1 MCTHRRSTLKPALQQ
16 QNTAWNRWIWMV
28 ALGCMAGMAAQG
40 RAQVTATLLPNQITL
55 PAPTTGYKTPDGMA
69 LDGQGNLYIAD
80 TSNDEYVE
88 ITPSGTVTTTNLGAY
103 NAKTVTPSDIAVDG
117 SGNIYVTDTANN
129 RLIYVNSGGVQ
140 VNPIWN
146 QPTGV
151 AVDNGGDIFVTNT
164 GNNSVVELPG
174 SFQGTPTPVLSSGL
188 SSPTGIAVDGSGDL
202 FIVNTGS
209 ATVVEL
215 PNGSTSLQT
224 LPFTGLVQPEWIA
237 LDSNNN
243 VYVTDV
249 GNNSVVELNPATGT
263 QTTLATTNLSAP
275 MGITLDFSNDVY
287 VVDSGHMRVVE
298 EQTLPSRNLGQV
310 AVGGFGDPVILNYS
324 ISGYSGSNYIPDFQ
338 LNYGK
343 DAVLGT
349 PMCSGGTAP
358 ETCSIP
364 VTLEPM
370 QAGEEKDALMLM
382 APGGASLLTDTL
394 VYGVGNAPHAVFAQD
409 SVTTIAPSGVSNQ
422 LFGLAVDRLGNL
434 YLSDAVKTD
443 VLELPAGGGT
453 AKTILSSGLTYPAG
467 LAVDGA
473 GDVYITDA
481 GAGDI
486 VEVPAG
492 GGSPITLTPSAS
504 GTSLYSPTGI
514 AVDGLGDLYIAD
526 YGGRVMSV
534 PAGGEN
540 PGLLGSGWGQ
550 PFGVDVDAIGNVYVA
565 DSSNN
570 DVVEI
575 AEFTGAMTT
584 LNTAAGGV
592 SLKQPYGVTLDAAG
606 DLFIADFG
614 NNRVVEVA
622 GVNGIPSGAASVVN
636 TGNLTA
642 PNGSSCTSTPLCQPT
657 AVAVDGNGNLYILDS
672 GNSRVVEIS
681 PVAAPS
687 LTFPSTNVGSSSTQ
701 QTISLVNIGNQA
713 LNLTALNTTTT
724 GQATSSFNWG
734 GAATTCAVG
743 TPVPAGTLCSLGVEF
758 TPTTNGSLSGMIN
771 IADNSLNN
779 SSAQQTIAV
788 SGTGTGFAATIKL
801 SAKPGTTVST
811 GTAITVTAA
820 LSGSNGTPTG
830 NITYTLDG
838 ANPQTVALASGS
850 AQFTL
855 PTTLTAGPHSVTVSY
870 SGDANYT
877 DPTPSQ
883 SLNILVQATAIASTT
898 TMGTASPTSIQYGS
912 SVTLT
917 ATVTDANGPVTS
929 GQVEFLVGSSIVGY
943 GTLNTSGQASTTTS
957 ILPVGTDGITAQF
970 VGSSTDTTSNSTNSA
985 TVTVTSATA
994 PPPVQIASTTT
1005 MGTASAPS
1013 IVYGNAETLT
1023 ATVSDANGPVT
1034 SGTVVFFNG
1043 SSSIGAASLGV
1054 SGQPAGQA
1062 SLTTSILPVGTDVIT
1077 AQFVGS
1083 TTDNPSTSANNVT
1096 VTVTAPVTTP
1106 PTPIATTTTL
1116 TSSATTALADQN
1128 VTLTATVTDANGPV
1142 TNGTVNYFSGTT
1154 FVGTAQMNSS
1164 GQAVLVTSFLPV
1176 GVDSVTAVFVATATD
1191 LTSTS
1196 SPAVSVTVLDALA
1209 PTVTIGAASASL
1221 TVAQGS
1227 TVTDVLTFTSVGGF
1241 AGSFQVACAGL
1252 PAGTSCSFQPVL
1264 PVNITANGTQTVTM
1278 TVSTTAP
1285 VASLMPLMPPLQ
1297 TNTGSMPML
1306 AGAFWLPGLLLA
1318 GAGLRKKG
1326 VASHSRHLLV
1336 LLVLLAGVGLMT
1348 ACGGGSNQTAQTPIQ
1363 TPTQTPTPTSGTP
1376 KGTTTMQVV
1385 VTGSNNLQPQVL
1397 NLSLIVN

>member
-1 MCTHRRSTLKPALQQ
+1 
-16 QNTAWNRWIWMV
+16 MV

-55 PAPTTGYKTPDGMA
+55 PAPTTGYSGPQGVTFDSQGNLYVTDPAKGNVVKVTATGTVSVTSLGAPYSKTAAPEYVATDTGGDVYVTDTVNNRLIQVNTGIVQNNTTYWNLPTGIA
-69 LDGQGNLYIAD
+69 VDNAGDIFVTNAGNNTVVEIPGGFQGAPQPVSTSGLTTPLNKPAGIAVDLQGNLYIAD
-80 TSNDEYVE
+80 TGNARVVE
-88 ITPSGTVTTTNLGAY
+88 LQNGGSGTEQAL
-103 NAKTVTPSDIAVDG
+103 PI
-117 SGNIYVTDTANN
+117 SGLT
-129 RLIYVNSGGVQ
+129 
-140 VNPIWN
+140 
-146 QPTGV
+146 QPEGV
-151 AVDNGGDIFVTNT
+151 AVDAGGNLYVT
-164 GNNSVVELPG
+164 
-174 SFQGTPTPVLSSGL
+174 
-188 SSPTGIAVDGSGDL
+188 D
-202 FIVNTGS
+202 
-209 ATVVEL
+209 AT
-215 PNGSTSLQT
+215 
-224 LPFTGLVQPEWIA
+224 
-237 LDSNNN
+237 NNN
-243 VYVTDV
+243 V
-249 GNNSVVELNPATGT
+249 VVFNVSSST
-263 QTTLATTNLSAP
+263 QTTVAASNLSGP
-275 MGITLDFSNDVY
+275 LGVVVNSLGNVY
-287 VVDSGHMRVVE
+287 IADTAHGRVVE
-298 EQTLPSRNLGQV
+298 VETIPARNLGQV
-310 AVGGFGDPVILNYS
+310 AVGGFGDPSVLTYTV
-324 ISGYSGSNYIPDFQ
+324 SGYTGSNYIPTFK

-343 DAVLGT
+343 DASLGT
-349 PMCSGGTAP
+349 PTCTGGTGP
-358 ETCSIP
+358 ETCSVP
-364 VTLEPM
+364 VTLQP
-370 QAGEEKDALMLM
+370 ALPGERADALELV
-382 APGGASLLTDTL
+382 APGGTSTLANTL
-394 VYGVGNAPHAVFAQD
+394 VYGVGSGPYVIFGQNTASIVPTSGLSN
-409 SVTTIAPSGVSNQ
+409 SVYGI
-422 LFGLAVDRLGNL
+422 AVDRLGNIFL
-434 YLSDAVKTD
+434 CDSNNQDIVEVSAAT
-443 VLELPAGGGT
+443 GT
-453 AKTILSSGLTYPAG
+453 QTTVINSGLNAPTG
-467 LAVDGA
+467 VAVDGA
-473 GDVYITDA
+473 DNVYITNGNYGSGPA
-481 GAGDI
+481 VAPI

-492 GGSPITLTPSAS
+492 GGTPISMNPKVFSQTL
-504 GTSLYSPTGI
+504 GI
-514 AVDGLGDLYIAD
+514 AAAVAVDGAGDLYVADNQNGYVMDIPAGSGSPDLPLSGLNGPASVAVDASGDLYIA
-526 YGGRVMSV
+526 
-534 PAGGEN
+534 N
-540 PGLLGSGWGQ
+540 
-550 PFGVDVDAIGNVYVA
+550 IGNNA
-565 DSSNN
+565 
-570 DVVEI
+570 VVEYQVV
-575 AEFTGAMTT
+575 TGSTVT
-584 LNTAAGGV
+584 LNTAAGGIN
-592 SLKQPYGVTLDAAG
+592 LNQPYGIAADAAG
-606 DLFIADFG
+606 DVYIADSM
-614 NNRVVEVA
+614 NNRIVEV
-622 GVNGIPSGAASVVN
+622 PAASGTPVVVS
-636 TGNLTA
+636 TGTLTA
-642 PNGSSCTSTPLCQPT
+642 PSGSTCPSTPLCQPS
-657 AVAVDGNGNLYILDS
+657 ALAVDGQGDIFIADT

-701 QTISLVNIGNQA
+701 QTVSLVNIGNQA

-779 SSAQQTIAV
+779 SSAQQAIAV

-801 SAKPGTTVST
+801 SANPGTTVST

-929 GQVEFLVGSSIVGY
+929 GQVEFLVGTSVVGY

-1054 SGQPAGQA
+1054 SGQPAGQV